1 MRVTRTIYKQ
11 PTQRT
16 FSGLEPAKKKS
27 AAVKQ
32 DRFTIKKTCQD
43 KGAEEISLAA
53 SRTVASPAA
62 QEKVERFAEL
72 LKQDKAYMNSNS
84 RYFLNNPSGRRLASS
99 MILADES
106 LQDEI
111 AKVMWKDIAEARVC
125 SHK

>member
-32 DRFTIKKTCQD
+32 DRFTFGKTCQD
-43 KGAEEISLAA
+43 KGTEEISLAA
-53 SRTVASPAA
+53 SRTAASPAA

-72 LKQDKAYMNSNS
+72 LKQDKAYMSNNS
-84 RYFLNNPSGRRLASS
+84 RHFINNPTGPDWRL
-99 MILADES
+99 L
-106 LQDEI
+106 
-111 AKVMWKDIAEARVC
+111 
-125 SHK
+125 